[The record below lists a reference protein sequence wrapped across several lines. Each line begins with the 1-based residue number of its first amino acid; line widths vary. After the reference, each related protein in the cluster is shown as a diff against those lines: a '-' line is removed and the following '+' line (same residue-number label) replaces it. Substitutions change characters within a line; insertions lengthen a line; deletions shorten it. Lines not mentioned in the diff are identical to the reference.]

1 LVVEAGG
8 REVLGIGVIRMM
20 STAARTFVLL
30 LTGARMLA
38 VLVVTAVAF
47 AFPAAASAAGTTEW
61 LFTGKVKEHDG
72 FKLSLRAL
80 PNSRHHPT
88 TVDAVLHKGS
98 GRGVGTV
105 LQNSDYTFTSGLT
118 LRGSRKLGSAHISG
132 RFADK
137 RGSIDL
143 SFTATGP
150 ATKVPVQKGCVGT
163 PGEKRKGMLRGS
175 FVLKADRLGSV
186 KLGSVHATLVRPP
199 KITACF
205 GPARGVQD
213 SRDAGRQRHFLYT
226 SPPHRGEAN
235 GVRVAAF
242 KPRGTAPVAEEIDT
256 FSRRPGFSVY
266 HKYAVYAP
274 RSDYTF
280 SRDLSSATLDG
291 YAGIKGTATYTG
303 TSGVGSSNGTLNGN
317 LSVNMAAIGTVEP
330 FASGPLRAFQ
340 QAN

>member
-1 LVVEAGG
+1 
-8 REVLGIGVIRMM
+8 MM

-38 VLVVTAVAF
+38 VLAVTAVAF

-150 ATKVPVQKGCVGT
+150 ATKVPAKG
-163 PGEKRKGMLRGS
+163 LRRHSRREAQGDAEGL
-175 FVLKADRLGSV
+175 VCPEGRQAGQREAGLGSC
-186 KLGSVHATLVRPP
+186 HARAATENHRVLRPRE
-199 KITACF
+199 
-205 GPARGVQD
+205 G
-213 SRDAGRQRHFLYT
+213 
-226 SPPHRGEAN
+226 
-235 GVRVAAF
+235 
-242 KPRGTAPVAEEIDT
+242 
-256 FSRRPGFSVY
+256 RPGL
-266 HKYAVYAP
+266 P
-274 RSDYTF
+274 
-280 SRDLSSATLDG
+280 
-291 YAGIKGTATYTG
+291 
-303 TSGVGSSNGTLNGN
+303 
-317 LSVNMAAIGTVEP
+317 
-330 FASGPLRAFQ
+330 
-340 QAN
+340 